1 MTTPTISRTV
11 PRTVLRTIPRTVL
24 RSEWIKLRSVRSTW
38 ITLAAAVVLGLGV
51 GLLDVSSITGHW
63 ATMSAADRANF
74 DPVGDP
80 LSGFQFGELALG
92 ALGVLA
98 ISTEYATGMI
108 RATFTAT
115 PRRGTVYAAKCVVLG
130 LFTLA
135 ASELCAFAA
144 FLLGQAILSSQHLN
158 VGLGAPGVL
167 RAVACA
173 GLYLA
178 VVAMVG
184 FGLGAIIRHAAGAMA
199 AMFALVFLAYPAAR
213 AVEGYSLLPDHLLL
227 VNAASTLATTS
238 PPTGPHADRAPSL
251 TFAFVDL
258 ALYLIVFLGVGA
270 WRATR
275 DA

>member
-1 MTTPTISRTV
+1 MTMPA
-11 PRTVLRTIPRTVL
+11 IPRTVL
-24 RSEWIKLRSVRSTW
+24 RSEWIKLRSVRSTY
-38 ITLAAAVVLGLGV
+38 IALAVALLLGLGI
-51 GLLDVSSITGHW
+51 GLLDVSSVAGHW
-63 ATMSAADRANF
+63 PTMSAADKAGF

-98 ISTEYATGMI
+98 ISSEYATGMI

-115 PRRGTVYAAKCVVLG
+115 PRRGVVFAGKTLTLG
-130 LFTLA
+130 LLSLV
-135 ASELCAFAA
+135 ASELCAFTA
-144 FLLGQAILSSQHLN
+144 FLLGQAVLSRQRLN

-167 RAVACA
+167 RAVARA
-173 GLYLA
+173 GLYLT
-178 VVAMVG
+178 VVTMVG
-184 FGLGAIIRHAAGAMA
+184 FGLGAILRHTAGAMA

-227 VNAASTLATTS
+227 VNAAGALATTA
-238 PPTGPHADRAPSL
+238 PPTGPHADRIPSL
-251 TFAFVDL
+251 GFAAFDL
-258 ALYLIVFLGVGA
+258 ALYLVVFLGLGA

>member
-1 MTTPTISRTV
+1 MNLPTV
-11 PRTVLRTIPRTVL
+11 PRAVLRA
-24 RSEWIKLRSVRSTW
+24 EWIKLRSVRSTYL
-38 ITLAAAVVLGLGV
+38 TLGAAVVLGLGV
-51 GLLDVSSITGHW
+51 GLLDVSSAAGHW
-63 ATMSAADRANF
+63 TTMSAADRADF

-115 PRRGTVYAAKCVVLG
+115 PRRGTVYAAKALVLG
-130 LFTLA
+130 LFALV
-135 ASELCAFAA
+135 ASELCAFTA
-144 FLLGQAILSSQHLN
+144 FLLGQAVLSRRHLN

-173 GLYLA
+173 GLYMA
-178 VVAMVG
+178 VVTLVG
-184 FGLGAIIRHAAGAMA
+184 FGLGAIIRHTAGALA
-199 AMFALVFLAYPAAR
+199 ATFALVFLAYPAAR
-213 AVEGYSLLPDHLLL
+213 AVEGFSLVPDHLLL
-227 VNAASTLATTS
+227 VNAADALATTG
-238 PPTGPHADRAPSL
+238 PPTGPHADRVPSL
-251 TFAFVDL
+251 SFALFDL
-258 ALYLIVFLGVGA
+258 ALYLVVFLGLGA

>member
-1 MTTPTISRTV
+1 MNLPTVLPTV
-11 PRTVLRTIPRTVL
+11 PRAVLRA
-24 RSEWIKLRSVRSTW
+24 EWIKLRSVRSTYL
-38 ITLAAAVVLGLGV
+38 TLGAALVLGLGV
-51 GLLDVSSITGHW
+51 GLLDVSSVTGHW
-63 ATMSAADRANF
+63 AAMSAADRADF

-115 PRRGTVYAAKCVVLG
+115 PRRGTVYAAKALVLG
-130 LFTLA
+130 FFALV

-144 FLLGQAILSSQHLN
+144 FLLGQAVLSRRHLN

-173 GLYLA
+173 GLYMA
-178 VVAMVG
+178 VVTLVG
-184 FGLGAIIRHAAGAMA
+184 FGLGAIIRHTAGALA
-199 AMFALVFLAYPAAR
+199 ATFALVFLAYPAAR
-213 AVEGYSLLPDHLLL
+213 AVEGFSLVPDHLLL
-227 VNAASTLATTS
+227 VNAADALATTG
-238 PPTGPHADRAPSL
+238 PPTGPHADRVPSL
-251 TFAFVDL
+251 SFALFDL
-258 ALYLIVFLGVGA
+258 ALYLVVFLGLGA